1 MYPSEGLM
9 ATLNEIRETSIDN
22 NTLYHKQVPIVDI
35 TTTIQQFG
43 TPILGDAQTFNEFVS
58 ALVNRIAYTSFSN
71 RYTFDNPLS
80 VLYGDEIPLG
90 NVVQDIY
97 VNPAQAR
104 KYDINDFA
112 GILTKYESDCK
123 VQYLPKNLDV
133 QYPVS
138 VTRTELR
145 KAFSSWGNLEQFI
158 NELVNSLYNGLYM
171 DEYDVVKSLVKD
183 SYERNVGVIDV
194 VTLPTDEA
202 SSKAFVKK
210 LRSLYL
216 KFQKPST
223 IYNSWGKVGGYGRPV
238 RTYTRP
244 EDIYVLIT
252 DDVLTE
258 VSVEALAYAFNLSYA
273 DMLGRVISVD
283 SFGNDKIGAII
294 CDRRWFRINPQ
305 EMFLEE
311 FYNPSNRIR
320 NFFLNRIASFNS
332 SLFANGVILA
342 SELPTI
348 TITSMAFEHSG
359 AEIKVGEVINET
371 VNTEPFT
378 GNSEITYSVDDA
390 SVVDITKIDNKTIA
404 IKGKSAGT
412 ATITATSGSV
422 SATFNVTVVNA

>member
-35 TTTIQQFG
+35 TTSIQAFG

-58 ALVNRIAYTSFSN
+58 ALVNRIAFTSFSN
-71 RYTFDNPLS
+71 RYTFDNPLQ

-90 NVVQDIY
+90 SVVQDIY

-112 GILTKYESDCK
+112 GILTMYESDTK

-171 DEYDVVKSLVKD
+171 DEYELVKNLVAD
-183 SYERNVGVIDV
+183 AYTRNVGVIDV

-202 SSKAFVKK
+202 TSKAFVKK
-210 LRSLYL
+210 LRSYFL
-216 KFQKPST
+216 KFQKPNT
-223 IYNSWGKVGGYGRPV
+223 NFNAWGKVGGYGRPV
-238 RTYTRP
+238 KTYTRA

-252 DDVLTE
+252 DDIYTE
-258 VSVEALAYAFNLSYA
+258 VSVETLASAFNLDKA
-273 DMLGRVISVD
+273 DLMGRVISVD

-294 CDRRWFRINPQ
+294 CDRRWFKINPQ
-305 EMFLEE
+305 ELFLEE
-311 FYNPSNRIR
+311 IYNPSNRIR
-320 NFFLNRIASFNS
+320 NFFLNRIASFNM

-342 SELPTI
+342 SEEPDVTI
-348 TITSMAFEHSG
+348 TTATFEHST
-359 AEIKVGEVINET
+359 ATMKVGEVLNET
-371 VNTEPFT
+371 LNTEPFT
-378 GNSEITYSVDDA
+378 GNSEITYEVDDETL
-390 SVVDITKIDNKTIA
+390 IGLEKINNKTIA
-404 IKGKSAGT
+404 IKGKKAGT

-422 SATFNVTVVNA
+422 TAQMVVTITD